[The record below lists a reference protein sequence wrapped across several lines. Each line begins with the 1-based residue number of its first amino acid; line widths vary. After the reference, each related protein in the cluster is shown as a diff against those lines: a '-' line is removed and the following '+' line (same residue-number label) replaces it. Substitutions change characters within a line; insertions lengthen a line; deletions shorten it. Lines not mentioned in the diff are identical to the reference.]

1 MLREVFCYGGKVMKN
16 DLSLVYEAQQLLEGV
31 ASRTPLDYLENF
43 SRTLDG
49 HLFAKRED
57 LQAVRSYKL
66 RGAYVKIAGLPA
78 ETRSRGVICASAGN
92 HAQGVAYACNKLDIA
107 CRIYMPVTTPSQKL
121 KQVRFYGNSQAEII
135 LIGDTFDEAYR
146 AALENS
152 QKTGQAFI
160 HPFDDQSVING
171 QATVAMEILEQASI
185 PIDYLFLPIGG
196 GGLAAGTAQVFKT
209 LSPNTRLI
217 GVEPEGAPSMKMA
230 FAAGFPVLLESIDTF
245 TDGAAVKQV
254 GDLTYSICKDLLD
267 DIILVPEGLICEIIL
282 RLYNE
287 NAIVA
292 EPAGALAL
300 AGAVLM
306 KSKLWGMT
314 SAIVISG
321 GNNDITRF
329 PEIKERA
336 LLYANLKHYF
346 IVRFPQRPG
355 ALKQFVQDVL
365 GPDDDI
371 VHFEYSKKT
380 SRENGPALIGI
391 ELKRSS
397 DFEPLVIRMKEK
409 NFPAE
414 YVNDRLELMQF
425 LI

>member
-1 MLREVFCYGGKVMKN
+1 MKD
-16 DLSLVYEAQQLLEGV
+16 DLTMIYEAHKLLDGI
-31 ASRTPLDYLENF
+31 AIRTPLENLENF

-57 LQAVRSYKL
+57 MQAVRSYKL
-66 RGAYVKIAGLPA
+66 RGAYVKIAGLP
-78 ETRSRGVICASAGN
+78 EDSRLRGVICASAGN
-92 HAQGVAYACNKLDIA
+92 HAQGVAFACNKLDIA

-121 KQVRFYGNSQAEII
+121 KQVGFYGNDRTEII
-135 LIGDTFDEAYR
+135 LIGDTYDEAYR
-146 AALENS
+146 AGLLDSE
-152 QKTGQAFI
+152 KTGQAFI

-171 QATVAMEILEQASI
+171 QATVAMEILSQAAT

-196 GGLAAGTAQVFKT
+196 GGLAAGTATVFKT

-217 GVEPEGAPSMKMA
+217 GVEPEGAPSMKAA
-230 FAAGFPVLLESIDTF
+230 FAAGKPVLLDSIDSF
-245 TDGAAVKQV
+245 TDGAAVRQV
-254 GDLTYSICKDLLD
+254 GNLTYAICKDLLD
-267 DIILVPEGLICEIIL
+267 DIITVPEGLICETIL

-300 AGAVLM
+300 AGAILM

-314 SAIVISG
+314 TAIVISG

-391 ELKRSS
+391 VLKRSS
-397 DFEPLVIRMKEK
+397 DFEPLVKRMKEK

>member
-1 MLREVFCYGGKVMKN
+1 M
-16 DLSLVYEAQQLLEGV
+16 VYEAQSLLKGV
-31 ASRTPLDYLENF
+31 ASVTPFSYLENF

-49 HLFAKRED
+49 NLYAKRED

-107 CRIYMPVTTPSQKL
+107 CRIFMPVTTPNQKL
-121 KQVRFYGNSQAEII
+121 KQVRFYGNNQAEII
-135 LIGDTFDEAYR
+135 LVGDTFDEAYQT
-146 AALENS
+146 AAAEARQTS
-152 QKTGQAFI
+152 QAFI
-160 HPFDDQSVING
+160 HPFDDQSVIDG
-171 QATVAMEILEQASI
+171 QATVAMEILEQSAN
-185 PIDYLFLPIGG
+185 PIDFLFLPIGG
-196 GGLAAGTAQVFKT
+196 GGLASGAAMVFKT
-209 LSPNTRLI
+209 LSPNTKLI

-230 FAAGFPVLLESIDTF
+230 FEAGQPVLLDTIDSF

-254 GDLTYSICKDLLD
+254 GSLTYSICKDMLD
-267 DIILVPEGLICEIIL
+267 DIILVPEGLICETIL

-300 AGAVLM
+300 AGSILM
-306 KSKLWGMT
+306 KDKLWGMT
-314 SAIVISG
+314 SAVVISG

-346 IVRFPQRPG
+346 IVRFPQWPG
-355 ALKQFVQDVL
+355 ALKQFVEDVL

-391 ELKRSS
+391 ELKKSS
-397 DFEPLVIRMKEK
+397 DFEPLVARMKEK

-414 YVNDRLELMQF
+414 YVNDRVELMQF

>member
-1 MLREVFCYGGKVMKN
+1 MKQ

-66 RGAYVKIAGLPA
+66 RGAYVKIAGLPH

-92 HAQGVAYACNKLDIA
+92 HAQGVAFACNKLDIS
-107 CRIYMPVTTPSQKL
+107 CRIYMPVTTPNQKL
-121 KQVRFYGNSQAEII
+121 TQVRFYGNSRAEII
-135 LIGDTFDEAYR
+135 LVGDTFDEAYR
-146 AALENS
+146 AAAKNARE
-152 QKTGQAFI
+152 TGQAFI

-185 PIDYLFLPIGG
+185 PVDYLFIPIGG
-196 GGLAAGTAQVFKT
+196 GGLAAGTAMVFKA

-217 GVEPEGAPSMKMA
+217 GVEPEGAPSMKKA
-230 FAAGFPVLLESIDTF
+230 FAAGSPVYLESVDTF

-254 GDLTYSICKDLLD
+254 GDLTYSICKDALD
-267 DIILVPEGLICEIIL
+267 DIILVPEGLICETIL

-300 AGAVLM
+300 AGAVMM
-306 KSKLWGMT
+306 KSMLWGMT
-314 SAIVISG
+314 TAVVISG

-397 DFEPLVIRMKEK
+397 DFEPLVKRMKEK

>member
-1 MLREVFCYGGKVMKN
+1 MMKD
-16 DLSLVYEAQQLLEGV
+16 DLTMIYEAHKLLDGI
-31 ASRTPLDYLENF
+31 AIRTPLENLENF

-57 LQAVRSYKL
+57 MQAVRSYKL
-66 RGAYVKIAGLPA
+66 RGAYVKIAGLP
-78 ETRSRGVICASAGN
+78 EDSRLRGVICASAGN
-92 HAQGVAYACNKLDIA
+92 HAQGVAFACNKLDIA

-121 KQVRFYGNSQAEII
+121 KQVGFYGNDRTEII
-135 LIGDTFDEAYR
+135 LIGDTYDEAYR
-146 AALENS
+146 AGLLDSE
-152 QKTGQAFI
+152 KTGQAFI

-171 QATVAMEILEQASI
+171 QATVAMEILSQAAT

-196 GGLAAGTAQVFKT
+196 GGLAAGTATVFKT

-217 GVEPEGAPSMKMA
+217 GVEPEGAPSMKAA
-230 FAAGFPVLLESIDTF
+230 FAAGKPVLLDSIDSF
-245 TDGAAVKQV
+245 TDGAAVRQV
-254 GDLTYSICKDLLD
+254 GNLTYAICKDLLD
-267 DIILVPEGLICEIIL
+267 DIITVPEGLICETIL

-300 AGAVLM
+300 AGAILM

-314 SAIVISG
+314 TAIVISG

-391 ELKRSS
+391 VLKRSS
-397 DFEPLVIRMKEK
+397 DFEPLVKRMKEK

>member
-1 MLREVFCYGGKVMKN
+1 MVN
-16 DLSLVYEAQQLLEGV
+16 DLSLIKEAQRLLEGV
-31 ASRTPLDYLENF
+31 ALRTPLDYLENF
-43 SRTLDG
+43 SQTLDG
-49 HLFAKRED
+49 HLYAKRED

-66 RGAYVKIAGLPA
+66 RGAYVKIAGLP
-78 ETRSRGVICASAGN
+78 ENVRSGGVICASAGN

-107 CRIYMPVTTPSQKL
+107 CQIYMPVTTPNQKL
-121 KQVRFYGNSQAEII
+121 KQVGFYGNDRAEII
-135 LIGDTFDEAYR
+135 LVGDTFDEAYQ
-146 AALENS
+146 AAMTES
-152 QKTGQAFI
+152 QSSGKAFI

-171 QATVAMEILEQASI
+171 QATVAMEILSQAAT
-185 PIDYLFLPIGG
+185 PIDYLLLPIGG
-196 GGLAAGTAQVFKT
+196 GGLAAGAATVFKT
-209 LSPNTRLI
+209 LSPNTKLI
-217 GVEPEGAPSMKMA
+217 GIEPEGAPSMKAA
-230 FAAGFPVLLESIDTF
+230 FSAGKPVILDSIDSF
-245 TDGAAVKQV
+245 TDGAAVKLV
-254 GDLTYSICKDLLD
+254 GSLTYSICREHLD
-267 DIILVPEGLICEIIL
+267 DIITVPEGLICETIL

-300 AGAVLM
+300 AGAVMM
-306 KSKLWGMT
+306 KSKLWGMST
-314 SAIVISG
+314 TVVISG

-397 DFEPLVIRMKEK
+397 DFEPLVRRMKEK

>member
-1 MLREVFCYGGKVMKN
+1 MI
-16 DLSLVYEAQQLLEGV
+16 YEAQERLEGV
-31 ASRTPLDYLENF
+31 VIRTPLDYLENF

-49 HLFAKRED
+49 HLYAKRED

-66 RGAYVKIAGLPA
+66 RGAYVKIAGLTEEA
-78 ETRSRGVICASAGN
+78 RSRGVICASAGN
-92 HAQGVAYACNKLDIA
+92 HAQGVAFACNKLDIA

-121 KQVRFYGNSQAEII
+121 GQVGFYGNERAEII
-135 LIGDTFDEAYR
+135 LIGDTYDEAYR
-146 AALENS
+146 AAILDSEKS
-152 QKTGQAFI
+152 GQSFI

-171 QATVAMEILEQASI
+171 QATVAMEILSQASS
-185 PIDYLFLPIGG
+185 PIDYILLPIGG
-196 GGLAAGTAQVFKT
+196 GGLAAGTAMVFKA
-209 LSPNTRLI
+209 LSPNTKLI
-217 GVEPEGAPSMKMA
+217 GVEPEGAPSMKAA
-230 FAAGFPVLLESIDTF
+230 FAAGKPVLLDSIDSF

-254 GDLTYSICKDLLD
+254 GNLTYSICKDLLD
-267 DIILVPEGLICEIIL
+267 DIITVPEGLICETIL

-300 AGAVLM
+300 AGAIVM

-314 SAIVISG
+314 TAVVISG

-391 ELKRSS
+391 VLKRSS
-397 DFEPLVIRMKEK
+397 DFEPLVLRMKEK
-409 NFPAE
+409 NFSAE
-414 YVNDRLELMQF
+414 YVNDRIELMQF